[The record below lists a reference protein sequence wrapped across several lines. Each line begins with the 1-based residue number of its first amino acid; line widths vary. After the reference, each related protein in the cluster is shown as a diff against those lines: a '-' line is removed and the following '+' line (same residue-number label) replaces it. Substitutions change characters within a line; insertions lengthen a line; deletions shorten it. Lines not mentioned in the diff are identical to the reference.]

1 MPLTNQ
7 HPEEEVNQLFSRV
20 AGKYD
25 LMNNVISLGT
35 QRAWRRVFFTQLDVA
50 GGADCLD
57 LCCGTGDL
65 TIELAKRA
73 GRTGRV
79 IGLDFNQ
86 AMLDLAEEKVRDL
99 DLQKDIELVQA
110 DAMHLPFADNSFD
123 VVTIGFGLRN
133 VPDANQVLAE
143 VTQVLKPGGVFGCL
157 EMSQP
162 NNPLVRVGWKGYF
175 KLFPLMAKAFGGN
188 YRDYRYLQQTSRAF
202 VSAEKL
208 KQMMEEAGMSS
219 VTVTKLNFGAGAI
232 HIGQKKR

>member
-1 MPLTNQ
+1 MPLTKQ

-86 AMLDLAEEKVRDL
+86 AMLDLAEKKVRDL

-110 DAMHLPFADNSFD
+110 DAMHLPFD

-143 VTQVLKPGGVFGCL
+143 VTRVLKPGGVFGCL

>member
-35 QRAWRRVFFTQLDVA
+35 QRAWRKVFFTQLDVA

-86 AMLDLAEEKVRDL
+86 AMLDLAEKKVRDL
-99 DLQKDIELVQA
+99 DLQKTLNWFR
-110 DAMHLPFADNSFD
+110 P
-123 VVTIGFGLRN
+123 T
-133 VPDANQVLAE
+133 P
-143 VTQVLKPGGVFGCL
+143 C
-157 EMSQP
+157 
-162 NNPLVRVGWKGYF
+162 
-175 KLFPLMAKAFGGN
+175 
-188 YRDYRYLQQTSRAF
+188 TSLCR
-202 VSAEKL
+202 
-208 KQMMEEAGMSS
+208 
-219 VTVTKLNFGAGAI
+219 
-232 HIGQKKR
+232 

>member
-35 QRAWRRVFFTQLDVA
+35 QRAWRRAFFTQLDVA

-86 AMLDLAEEKVRDL
+86 AMLDLAEKKVRDL
-99 DLQKDIELVQA
+99 DLQKDIELVKA

-143 VTQVLKPGGVFGCL
+143 VTRVLKPGGVFGCL

-162 NNPLVRVGWKGYF
+162 NNSLVRVGWKGYF